1 VPLKISENKLL
12 THAKAREILRN
23 LGRELNQFQKK
34 TLEYLDVFSKVNA
47 EDAEKLV
54 EELVSSFDLEVKEA
68 VQIVNCMPES
78 VEELR
83 VFFPRY
89 KLIPTEKLQ
98 EMLSLL
104 DKYRK

>member
-1 VPLKISENKLL
+1 MPLKISENKLL
-12 THAKAREILRN
+12 THPKVREILRS

-34 TLEYLDVFSKVNA
+34 TLEYLEVFSKVDA
-47 EDAEKLV
+47 KDAEKLV
-54 EELVSSFDLEVKEA
+54 DELVSSFGIEVKEA

-89 KLIPTEKLQ
+89 KLIPAEKLQ
-98 EMLSLL
+98 HMLNFL